1 MAYDGKYCSSAVN
14 LKHIDIDV
22 EENVSTIIEVRPL

>member
-1 MAYDGKYCSSAVN
+1 MMANTVQVLVN